1 MSPRRRQHV
10 LSIAA
15 ALGGAL
21 LFIWA
26 ARRAGVSEI
35 LDGIQRVGWGL
46 LPLFALAGLRFA
58 ARAEA
63 WRLCAPEGRR
73 LSPRQ
78 AFAAFLAGDA
88 IGNVTPFGWLA
99 SEPTKVF
106 LTRQHLATSESIS
119 YLALDNLL
127 YILSTLMVIAA
138 GGVVML
144 VTVPLPFAWQ
154 ELGIM
159 ALGLLLIGAIA
170 GAWLLRGGSG
180 LSALLPPAWRGNVKA
195 LRASVFEFSSIHP
208 LQLSRVLAFDF
219 TFHALAVAEAYLSL
233 HWLLGSASPTLREA
247 FLFEA
252 LNRVITV
259 TFKFVPFRVGVDEAS
274 SGALAPLLGLNPVV
288 GVSLAVVRKVRNLFW
303 AGIGMAIIA
312 VHHARE
318 VPATD
323 RRENASVRRT

>member
-1 MSPRRRQHV
+1 MSPQHRRQV

-35 LDGIQRVGWGL
+35 LDGIRRVGWGL

-73 LSPRQ
+73 LSPGQ

-88 IGNVTPFGWLA
+88 IGNVTPLGWLA

-106 LTRQHLATSESIS
+106 LTRHHLATTESIS

-127 YILSTLMVIAA
+127 YILSTLTVIAA
-138 GGVVML
+138 AGVVML
-144 VTVPLPFAWQ
+144 VTVPLSFAWQ
-154 ELGIM
+154 ELGIV
-159 ALGLLLIGAIA
+159 ALAVLLIGTIA
-170 GAWLLRGGSG
+170 GGLVLRGGSG
-180 LSALLPPAWRGNVKA
+180 LSNLFPPAWRVGVKT
-195 LRASVFEFSSIHP
+195 LRASVFEFWSAHP
-208 LQLSRVLAFDF
+208 LQLARVLAFDF
-219 TFHALAVAEAYLSL
+219 AFHALAVVEAYLSL
-233 HWLLGSASPTLREA
+233 NWLLGSASPTLREA

-274 SGALAPLLGLNPVV
+274 SGALAPLLGMDPAV

-303 AGIGMAIIA
+303 AGIGMGVIA

-318 VPATD
+318 APATD